1 MERKSIAATR
11 TVDAPNCPISSA
23 AASHRGGWWSIRA
36 RMLGGLVLVF
46 PILITLWVV
55 FWIYSTLERYVI
67 DPLARL
73 VLWKGRQG
81 LFDAELPYWFETYA
95 APVIAIVIALALLY
109 CLGFLARSRLRQ
121 AIDWALLRVP
131 VISVIYDAARQV
143 FQSLER
149 QQGQQRPQ
157 RVVLIT
163 FPHPGVKAPAFV
175 TATCQDSETQR
186 ELLCVFIPTSPMP
199 TSGFFLLVPKEE
211 VTELNWSSEQALQA
225 IISIGLTA
233 PPHVRYFQTGT
244 AAAPHSAPA

>member
-1 MERKSIAATR
+1 MERQPTTAPD
-11 TVDAPNCPISSA
+11 TVDSPDSRISAPA
-23 AASHRGGWWSIRA
+23 TSHGSGRWGIRA
-36 RMLGGLVLVF
+36 RLFAGLVLVF

-55 FWIYSTLERYVI
+55 VWMYSSLEKNVI

-73 VLWKGRQG
+73 VLWKGQG
-81 LFDAELPYWFETYA
+81 LSDTELPYWFETYA
-95 APVIAIVIALALLY
+95 APVIAILLALALLY
-109 CLGFLARSRLRQ
+109 CMGFLARSRLRQ

-149 QQGQQRPQ
+149 QQGQQRAQ

-163 FPHPGVKAPAFV
+163 FPHPGMKAPAFV
-175 TATCQDSETQR
+175 TATCKDNETQR
-186 ELLCVFIPTSPMP
+186 DLLCVWIPTSPMP

-211 VTELNWSSEQALQA
+211 ATELNWSSEQALQA

-233 PPHVRYFQTGT
+233 PPQVRYFETGR

>member
-1 MERKSIAATR
+1 MDRQPT
-11 TVDAPNCPISSA
+11 A
-23 AASHRGGWWSIRA
+23 AAENTDSPDRQISPATVSRRGGWWGIRA
-36 RMLGGLVLVF
+36 RMLAGLVLVF

-55 FWIYSTLERYVI
+55 VWMYSNLEKHVI

-81 LFDAELPYWFETYA
+81 IADTELPYWFETYA
-95 APVIAIVIALALLY
+95 APVIAILIALVLLY
-109 CLGFLARSRLRQ
+109 CMGFLARSRVRR

-131 VISVIYDAARQV
+131 VFSVIYDAMRQV

-149 QQGQQRPQ
+149 QPGQQRAQ

-163 FPHPGVKAPAFV
+163 FPHPGMKAPAFV
-175 TATCQDSETQR
+175 TATCKDSATQR
-186 ELLCVFIPTSPMP
+186 DLLCVWIPTSPMP

-233 PPHVRYFQTGT
+233 PPQIRYFETGA
-244 AAAPHSAPA
+244 AAAPQSAPA